1 MKKTIACCL
10 FLSFSF
16 LFFTSFL
23 APNHSIAEK
32 YKQGYYLEGTQKI
45 EGYIYFSYDN
55 YERFYFKKDLED
67 KKVKKTVLECQGFFV
82 DGKKFVVLKG
92 LDLKIGI
99 WNIDADQAFAEAAI
113 EGPLNLYKVYSMVG
127 NANMNAPGAIDVV
140 NFFLEKNNSKSYVLA
155 HPKKAKFKKA
165 VSELLQDRADIVEKI
180 QNGDYKIKNIE
191 EMVID
196 YNNNVIR

>member
-10 FLSFSF
+10 FLCFSF

-23 APNHSIAEK
+23 TPNHAIAEK
-32 YKQGYYLEGTQKI
+32 YKQGYYLEGTQKV

-55 YERFYFKKDLED
+55 YERFYFKKSLED

-127 NANMNAPGAIDVV
+127 NGNMNAPGAIDVV
-140 NFFLEKNNSKSYVLA
+140 NFFLEKNNNKAYVLA

-165 VSELLQDRADIVEKI
+165 VSELLKDRADIVEKI